1 MKCYKQ
7 AENIECQQFDQE
19 SILLNIQ
26 TGIYFRLNEMGGYIW
41 PLLDGEHSIH
51 EIVDSIVDEFEVSAD
66 AAEKDFLCFMDEL
79 LKEEIVQITEN

>member
-26 TGIYFRLNEMGGYIW
+26 TGIYFRLNELGGYIW
-41 PLLDGEHSIH
+41 PLLDGEHSIR
-51 EIVDSIVDEFEVSAD
+51 EIITSIVAEFDVSAD
-66 AAEKDFLCFMDEL
+66 TAEKDFLHFMDEL
-79 LKEEIVQITEN
+79 LKEELVQITKN